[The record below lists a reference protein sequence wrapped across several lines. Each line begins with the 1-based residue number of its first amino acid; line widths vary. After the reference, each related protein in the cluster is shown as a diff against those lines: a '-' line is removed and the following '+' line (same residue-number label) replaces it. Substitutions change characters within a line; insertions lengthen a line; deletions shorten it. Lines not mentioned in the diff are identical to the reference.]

1 MGRHRGF
8 TPEDYQRLASAGMT
22 MAEAARFLDVK
33 MQTVWVMAKRYEIA
47 FAAGKK
53 GRKARAE
60 LVQAEV

>member
-1 MGRHRGF
+1 
-8 TPEDYQRLASAGMT
+8 

-60 LVQAEV
+60 LVQAEA